1 MNKQIVVISG
11 PSGVGK
17 TTLCDKL
24 LKREPRLEA
33 CITATTRR
41 PRPNEVN
48 GKDYHF
54 ISLKQFK
61 QWINQ
66 HRLIEYTRIFGD
78 YYGTPKR
85 SVSRICRKNKYPLLR
100 IDVQGAQKLRKLK
113 YQGLFIFIRPPNL
126 KTLTGRLKK
135 RAKNDGSNTLVLRKR
150 LQRVAQ
156 ELKMS
161 RYYDFQI
168 INDQLNRA
176 VKEIRNTLRQYLFQK
191 VRIRKVMPTV

>member
-17 TTLCDKL
+17 TTLCDEL

-33 CITATTRR
+33 CITATTRQ
-41 PRPNEVN
+41 PRPNETN
-48 GKDYHF
+48 GQDYYF
-54 ISLKQFK
+54 VSQLQFRH
-61 QWINQ
+61 WIKKGQ
-66 HRLIEYTRIFGD
+66 LIEYTYIFGN
-78 YYGTPKR
+78 YYGTPKQ
-85 SVSRICRKNKYPLLR
+85 SVNQICRKNKYPLLR

-135 RAKNDGSNTLVLRKR
+135 RAKKDGSSTLVLRKR
-150 LQRVAQ
+150 LQRVDQ

-176 VKEIRNTLRQYLFQK
+176 VKEIRNTLRQYLFHK
-191 VRIRKVMPTV
+191 VCN